1 MDYQNDNELIEMVS
15 DNSEEARDYLYNKY
29 SYIVDIIINKYRTS
43 ASYLNVDMNDL
54 RQEALLGF
62 SDALVNYNQDKD
74 TSLSTFISLCVER
87 RVGNYIRKYSTNKMK
102 QEGNALSLDMNV
114 GKDEDLPIQDVIGM
128 PNSNPETKMVDKE
141 ETERLNREIKEA
153 LSPSEYEIYE
163 LLINDFSYEDIAKIT
178 NKQPKQVYNM
188 IYRIRS
194 KVKDLL

>member
-1 MDYQNDNELIEMVS
+1 MKWYLIILKKQEII
-15 DNSEEARDYLYNKY
+15 NKY

>member
-29 SYIVDIIINKYRTS
+29 SYIVDIIINKYRNS
-43 ASYLNVDMNDL
+43 ANYLNVDMNDL

-87 RVGNYIRKYSTNKMK
+87 RVGNYIRKYNTNKMK
-102 QEGNALSLDMNV
+102 QEENALSLDMNV
-114 GKDEDLPIQDVIGM
+114 GKDEDLPIQDVIGL
-128 PNSNPETKMVDKE
+128 PNSDPEIKMVDKE
-141 ETERLNREIKEA
+141 ETERLNKEIKEA

-178 NKQPKQVYNM
+178 NKQVKQIYNM